1 MKIRIVVADDNES
14 LRDSLRDLFGTTD
27 DIEVV
32 ATAEDG
38 HEAIELTRA
47 MRPDL
52 VVMDVE
58 MPRMNGI
65 EATRQIVSELPNVKV
80 IALSIHADKQLV
92 AQMLQAGASEY
103 VLKDFAFEQLAGA
116 IRGAAAE
123 DT

>member
-1 MKIRIVVADDNES
+1 MKIRIVVADDNEP